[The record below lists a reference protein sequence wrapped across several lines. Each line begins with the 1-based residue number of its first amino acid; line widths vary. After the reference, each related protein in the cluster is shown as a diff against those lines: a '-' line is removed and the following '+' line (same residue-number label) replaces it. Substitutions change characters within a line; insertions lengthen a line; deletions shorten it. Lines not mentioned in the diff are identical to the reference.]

1 MNRLEYWTNLQYRK
15 LETKKIRIQ
24 DASCKH
30 FGKII
35 DLGTRIE
42 NTKQI
47 RTTEKFGKKEDED
60 PRCIVQTF
68 RKNHTSRYTNREK
81 SYQKSDRSQIVRDFM
96 NFKNHTS
103 RYTNRNKSYQ
113 KSDRSQIVRDF
124 INFISDFGV
133 SNWGSESDDQKVK
146 QKQNHSKS
154 LFLFLVASGTGK
166 INPRWF
172 V

>member
-15 LETKKIRIQ
+15 FETKKIRIQ

-47 RTTEKFGKKEDED
+47 RTTEKFEKKKEDED

-81 SYQKSDRSQIVRDFM
+81 SYQKSDRSQIVRDF
-96 NFKNHTS
+96 
-103 RYTNRNKSYQ
+103 
-113 KSDRSQIVRDF
+113 

-133 SNWGSESDDQKVK
+133 SNWGSESDDQKPK
-146 QKQNHSKS
+146 LKQNHSKS

-172 V
+172 VL